1 MIKIM
6 QIKLQ
11 IGIRGRGGENMP
23 RLVNSEL
30 EEYFNKTND
39 VKTKLNEVLYNHYT
53 QCYFLSKTGSIKGKN
68 SG

>member
-11 IGIRGRGGENMP
+11 IGIREENMP

-53 QCYFLSKTGSIKGKN
+53 QCYFYLKLVV
-68 SG
+68 

>member
-11 IGIRGRGGENMP
+11 IGIREENMP

-53 QCYFLSKTGSIKGKN
+53 QCYFI
-68 SG
+68 

>member
-1 MIKIM
+1 
-6 QIKLQ
+6 
-11 IGIRGRGGENMP
+11 MP

-53 QCYFLSKTGSIKGKN
+53 QCYFLSKTGSIKGKQRIV
-68 SG
+68 

>member
-1 MIKIM
+1 
-6 QIKLQ
+6 
-11 IGIRGRGGENMP
+11 MP

-53 QCYFLSKTGSIKGKN
+53 QCYFLSKTGSIKTADSIKKYVE
-68 SG
+68 SAHISTIS